1 MRNDIYSLKMV
12 QTENE
17 VRKELDN
24 LLENIKGL
32 KDTIDIPSLI
42 DEYIEQGYNV
52 RDYIHKYNIA
62 IQQFHSEK

>member
-1 MRNDIYSLKMV
+1 MV
-12 QTENE
+12 QTEND
-17 VRKELDN
+17 VRKELDS

-32 KDTIDIPSLI
+32 KDTIDIPSII

-62 IQQFHSEK
+62 VQQFHSKE